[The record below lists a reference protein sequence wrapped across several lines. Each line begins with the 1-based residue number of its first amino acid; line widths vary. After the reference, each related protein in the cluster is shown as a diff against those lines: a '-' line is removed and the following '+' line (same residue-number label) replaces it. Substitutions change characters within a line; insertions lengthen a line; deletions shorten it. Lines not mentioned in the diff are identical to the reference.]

1 MTNVFPVAIIGGGP
15 VGLAAA
21 AHLVERDVPFV
32 LFEAGSG
39 VGASVSEWGHVQ
51 FFSPWRYS
59 IDSAA
64 ARLLTDAG
72 WNPPDDDVHPTGGEI
87 VERYLRPLAEIPAIR
102 DHVRLEH
109 RVVTVG
115 RRGMD
120 KLQHGDRDDRPFV
133 VTVDSPDGRSR
144 HLASAVIDATGTWQ
158 HPNPLGADGS
168 EALGEGRFADRIAY
182 GIPDVRGAERSRYA
196 GRRIAVVGSGHSA
209 QNVVRDLA
217 MLQVTEPE
225 TEITWVLRR
234 SEPGQMFGGEGDDQL
249 PERGKLGSDARRLV
263 DSGQVSLVTGFRV
276 DAIEPADDGGV
287 VLRSVEDSTVGPFD
301 EVVATTGFRPDLTFL
316 RELRLDLDPA
326 IESTKA
332 LGPLIDPNF
341 HSCGTVPPHGES
353 ELRHPETG
361 VYLVGMK
368 SYGRA
373 PSFLLATGYEQVRS
387 VVAFLAGDFES
398 ARRVELVLPETGV
411 CSINV
416 AEDFSADAES
426 ACCGSPLEVVPASQS
441 SCCG

>member
-1 MTNVFPVAIIGGGP
+1 MTNALPVAVIGGGP

-21 AHLVERDVPFV
+21 AHLVERDIPFI
-32 LFEAGSG
+32 LFEAGPH

-59 IDSAA
+59 IDLAA
-64 ARLLTDAG
+64 ARLLFNAG

-87 VERYLRPLAEIPAIR
+87 IDRYLRPLAEIPAIR

-109 RVVTVG
+109 QVVAVG

-120 KLQHGDRDDRPFV
+120 KLQNGGRDERPFV
-133 VTVDSPDGRSR
+133 VTVDRPDGRSR
-144 HLASAVIDATGTWQ
+144 HLARAVIDATGTWQ
-158 HPNPLGADGS
+158 HPNPLGADGF
-168 EALGEGRFADRIAY
+168 EALGEESFVDRIAY
-182 GIPDVRGAERSRYA
+182 GIPDVRGTKRSRYS
-196 GRRIAVVGSGHSA
+196 GRRVAVVGSGHSA

-217 MLQVTEPE
+217 MLQVTEPD

-234 SEPGQMFGGEGDDQL
+234 PAPGQMFGGGDDDQL

-263 DSGQVSLVTGFRV
+263 DSGQVSLMTGFRV
-276 DAIEPADDGGV
+276 DAIEPADEGGV
-287 VLRSVEDSTVGPFD
+287 VLRSVEGSAVGPFD
-301 EVVATTGFRPDLTFL
+301 EVVAATGFRPDLSFL

-332 LGPLIDPNF
+332 LAPLIDPNF

-361 VYLVGMK
+361 IYLVGMK

-387 VVAFLAGDFES
+387 VVAFLAGDLES
-398 ARRVELVLPETGV
+398 ARRVEFVLPETGV
-411 CSINV
+411 CSTDV
-416 AEDFSADAES
+416 VQDAPS
-426 ACCGSPLEVVPASQS
+426 ACCGSPLAAVPAPAAQS
-441 SCCG
+441 SCCD